1 MIGNTVEKTVEKVM
15 DHTYKAASDYIGED
29 GLLYCGMCKTRKER
43 RITWLGTERKVPVM
57 CKCREEEY
65 EAQQEE
71 DRKKQEAYDI
81 QRARVR
87 SMLSDNF
94 KTATFENYKVRKE
107 SERYLR
113 IAQNYCT
120 NFRKM
125 LENNQGL
132 LLYGTVGTGKSYTAA
147 CIANYL
153 LDHGYSV
160 IMTSFVRILQQMQ
173 RFDKETEDAF
183 ICRLNSVSLLI
194 IDDLGAERSTDYA
207 LEKVYGVIDNRYLAK
222 KPLILTTNLDLGQMQ
237 AVSDL
242 RYERI
247 YDRVFEMC
255 YPVEFTGI
263 SWRKRE
269 AAQRFESTRKL
280 LEE

>member
-107 SERYLR
+107 SE
-113 IAQNYCT
+113 
-120 NFRKM
+120 
-125 LENNQGL
+125 
-132 LLYGTVGTGKSYTAA
+132 GK
-147 CIANYL
+147 I
-153 LDHGYSV
+153 
-160 IMTSFVRILQQMQ
+160 
-173 RFDKETEDAF
+173 
-183 ICRLNSVSLLI
+183 
-194 IDDLGAERSTDYA
+194 
-207 LEKVYGVIDNRYLAK
+207 
-222 KPLILTTNLDLGQMQ
+222 
-237 AVSDL
+237 
-242 RYERI
+242 
-247 YDRVFEMC
+247 
-255 YPVEFTGI
+255 
-263 SWRKRE
+263 
-269 AAQRFESTRKL
+269 
-280 LEE
+280 

>member
-43 RITWLGTERKVPVM
+43 RITWLGAERKVPVM

-153 LDHGYSV
+153 LDHGHSV

-173 RFDKETEDAF
+173 GFNKETEDAF